1 MKNLIK
7 FEEAALFTLGIYG
20 FSLLPY
26 AWWWFVLLI
35 LTPDL
40 SMLTYI
46 AGNKAGAWAYNL
58 FHHRAL
64 AIAVYFLGISVGN
77 TTLQLAG
84 IILFTHIAM
93 DRFFGYG
100 LKYEKGFTFTH
111 LGEIGKSKSSSNKEF
126 RGLKPS

>member
-7 FEEAALFTLGIYG
+7 LEEAALFAISLYG

-26 AWWWFVLLI
+26 AWWWFAVLI
-35 LTPDL
+35 LAPDL
-40 SMLTYI
+40 SMLGYL

-58 FHHRAL
+58 LHHRAV
-64 AIAVYFLGISVGN
+64 AVVVYVLGLYFAE

-84 IILFTHIAM
+84 IVLFAHIAM

-111 LGEIGKSKSSSNKEF
+111 LGEIGKAKNLSN
-126 RGLKPS
+126 